1 MDRIKILWQ
10 MERAGQNRRKLLR
23 SLNIPESTYYHWR
36 KLYREGGLEGLI
48 RGRSRCLDQ
57 VWNRLLASEEETILR
72 VARENPDLPSR
83 LVAVRVTEEETFSV
97 SETTVYRILKR
108 HGLIVPRPPE
118 EMPAAKEWR
127 HQTRRP
133 NEIWQSDGTTLFIAG
148 WGYYK
153 LILVLDDYSRKILSW
168 TLQPTETAGAIS
180 EAVEGAVEATGIDQ
194 FPEER
199 KPALLSDN
207 GSGFTSNLL
216 AQYLNVHGIRH
227 IFGAPYH
234 PQTQGKVE
242 RVNRS
247 LKEQIC
253 LVVYTSPGELEETIR
268 RVVERY
274 NATPHGAHQNVS
286 PNDVY
291 DGRKE
296 EILERRK
303 AKKEWTL
310 ARRKMVN
317 LELRGREPGQ
327 PSDCL

>member
-10 MERAGQNRRKLLR
+10 MERAGQNRRRLLQ
-23 SLNIPESTYYHWR
+23 SMGIPESTYYHWR
-36 KLYREGGLEGLI
+36 KLYREGGLEGLT
-48 RGRSRCLDQ
+48 RGRPRCSEQ
-57 VWNRLLASEEETILR
+57 VWNRLLASEEETIMR
-72 VARENPDLPSR
+72 IARENPELSSR
-83 LVAVRVTEEETFSV
+83 LLAVRVTEEETFSV

-108 HGLIVPRPPE
+108 RGLIVPRPLE
-118 EMPAAKEWR
+118 ERPAAKEWR
-127 HQTRRP
+127 HQTSRR
-133 NEIWQSDGTTLFIAG
+133 NEIWQSDGTTLFVAG

-153 LILVLDDYSRKILSW
+153 LILVLDDYSRKLLSW

-194 FPEER
+194 VSEDQ
-199 KPALLSDN
+199 KPALLTDN

-216 AQYLNVHGIRH
+216 AEYLKVHGIRH

-247 LKEQIC
+247 LKDQLC
-253 LVVYTSPGELEETIR
+253 LVVYTSPGELEEMIG

-310 ARRKMVN
+310 ARRKIVN
-317 LELRGREPGQ
+317 LELKGTEPAQ
-327 PSDCL
+327 PSNCL